1 MSPYAETLWL
11 SCLARAFLLGL
22 TLDYKAAEK
31 AKQYCQGG
39 VAIWHDETAHYPAQ
53 GDLASLEK
61 SLLTAE

>member
-1 MSPYAETLWL
+1 M
-11 SCLARAFLLGL
+11 GL